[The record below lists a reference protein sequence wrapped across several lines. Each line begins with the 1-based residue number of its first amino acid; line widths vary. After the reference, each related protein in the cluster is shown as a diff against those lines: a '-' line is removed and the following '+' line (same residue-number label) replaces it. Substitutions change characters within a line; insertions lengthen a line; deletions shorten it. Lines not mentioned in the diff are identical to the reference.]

1 LSLSGEVD
9 VTTTER
15 DYRRRLVRRARRA
28 NISLVSE
35 TADRLASY
43 LELLAVWNRR
53 INLTALDDPDAAV
66 DRLILE
72 PLLAA
77 RHVPVGSRVIDIGS
91 GGGSPA
97 IPLKI
102 AVGNI
107 ALTMIESKVR
117 KGAFLREAVRTLG
130 LDKVV
135 VEVRRYEELLANPAM
150 HESTDVV
157 TVRAVRVEASV
168 LVSLQ
173 AFLRVGG
180 QVLWF
185 RGPGQTDLDRL
196 PFPLVAESDE
206 PLVESLR
213 SRLVRL
219 RRLPLDI
226 SQPLARV

>member
-1 LSLSGEVD
+1 
-9 VTTTER
+9 VTTAEK
-15 DYRRRLVRRARRA
+15 DYRRRLLRRARRCNVAVGDEAA
-28 NISLVSE
+28 N
-35 TADRLASY
+35 RLSAY
-43 LELLAVWNRR
+43 LDLLTVWNRR
-53 INLTALDDPDAAV
+53 MNLTALDDPDAAV

-72 PLLAA
+72 PLIAA
-77 RHVPVGSRVIDIGS
+77 RHVPQGAIVIDIGS

-102 AVGNI
+102 AVPSI

-117 KGAFLREAVRTLG
+117 KGAFLREAVRHLE
-130 LDKVV
+130 LSRVS
-135 VEVRRYEELLANPAM
+135 VEVRRYEELLARPEM

-157 TVRAVRVEASV
+157 SVRAVRVEPSV
-168 LVSLQ
+168 LMSLQ

-185 RGPGQTDLDRL
+185 RGQGQVDLERL

-219 RRLPLDI
+219 RRVGIDAM
-226 SQPLARV
+226 QPSGRM